1 MGNSDKDS
9 VMPELRNQRFNS
21 NSELLE
27 ESIITVPE
35 SPNLDDADE
44 PDFDNNIA
52 DKVELARQYLNT
64 TSPSPTATVAAVKL
78 LIKFDLFIL
87 IKLI

>member
-52 DKVELARQYLNT
+52 DKVELAR
-64 TSPSPTATVAAVKL
+64 
-78 LIKFDLFIL
+78 
-87 IKLI
+87 